1 MIDLKLSSMKII
13 LYMKKMKNE
22 YHKIP
27 KIQINMK
34 KEKNKKTIL
43 SGVLLWPRLPEKELE
58 GAQANL

>member
-1 MIDLKLSSMKII
+1 
-13 LYMKKMKNE
+13 
-22 YHKIP
+22 
-27 KIQINMK
+27 MK